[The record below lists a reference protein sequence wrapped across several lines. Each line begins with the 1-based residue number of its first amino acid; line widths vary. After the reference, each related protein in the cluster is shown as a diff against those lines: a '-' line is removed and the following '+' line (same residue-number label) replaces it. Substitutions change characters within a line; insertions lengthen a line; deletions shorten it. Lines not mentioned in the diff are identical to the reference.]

1 MDNVTNHM
9 FKYPHIENL
18 PSDTPRAGFPMEQYN
33 ANRSWI
39 TSSHKCVVKM
49 DRNEIDE
56 DHPSII
62 KQKGLESLILL
73 IIGASSRS
81 ISLLHLQKETFL
93 LWNYHPY
100 MKDFLHFIKHYRGPF
115 SSEVEKVILYPFYLD
130 GCWSYE
136 PPSRNNKLS
145 GGYVKLTPKGVK
157 RYKVLFQKAQENENL
172 ILLLT
177 GIQAVRELYD
187 KLSLEELLL
196 LIYDTYPEYKL
207 RSNVSKSVF
216 NKRKLLANEIY
227 EKGFIDK
234 ERMESLIS
242 GNNDD

>member
-1 MDNVTNHM
+1 MD
-9 FKYPHIENL
+9 
-18 PSDTPRAGFPMEQYN
+18 
-33 ANRSWI
+33 
-39 TSSHKCVVKM
+39 C
-49 DRNEIDE
+49 NEIDE

-73 IIGASSRS
+73 IIGASSRPV
-81 ISLLHLQKETFL
+81 SLLHLQKETFL

-115 SSEVEKVILYPFYLD
+115 SSEVEKIVLYPFYLD

-136 PPSRNNKLS
+136 PPSRNDKLS
-145 GGYVKLTPKGVK
+145 GGYIRLTPKGIK
-157 RYKVLFQKAQENENL
+157 KYQELFQKARMNENL
-172 ILLLT
+172 IPLLT

-207 RSNVSKSVF
+207 RSNVSKAIF
-216 NKRKLLANEIY
+216 QKRKSLAQEIY
-227 EKGFIDK
+227 KKGFIDK

-242 GNNDD
+242 SSNDD

>member
-1 MDNVTNHM
+1 MD
-9 FKYPHIENL
+9 
-18 PSDTPRAGFPMEQYN
+18 
-33 ANRSWI
+33 
-39 TSSHKCVVKM
+39 C
-49 DRNEIDE
+49 NEIDE

-73 IIGASSRS
+73 IIGASSRP

-115 SSEVEKVILYPFYLD
+115 SSEVEKVVLYPFYLD

-136 PPSRNNKLS
+136 PPSRNDKLS
-145 GGYVKLTPKGVK
+145 GGFIKLTPKGVK
-157 RYKVLFQKAQENENL
+157 KYQELFQKARMNENL
-172 ILLLT
+172 IILLT

-207 RSNVSKSVF
+207 RSNVSKAIFQKKKS
-216 NKRKLLANEIY
+216 LAQEIY
-227 EKGFIDK
+227 KKGFIDK
-234 ERMESLIS
+234 ERMESLILDS
-242 GNNDD
+242 NDD

>member
-1 MDNVTNHM
+1 MD
-9 FKYPHIENL
+9 
-18 PSDTPRAGFPMEQYN
+18 
-33 ANRSWI
+33 
-39 TSSHKCVVKM
+39 C
-49 DRNEIDE
+49 NEIDE

-73 IIGASSRS
+73 VIGASSRP

-93 LWNYHPY
+93 LWNYRPY
-100 MKDFLHFIKHYRGPF
+100 MKEFLNFISHYRGPF
-115 SSEVEKVILYPFYLD
+115 SSEVEKVVLYPFYLD

-136 PPSRNNKLS
+136 PPLKNDYLS
-145 GGYVKLTPKGVK
+145 GGYVKLTPKGAEK
-157 RYKVLFQKAQENENL
+157 YRDLLQKAQKNENL

-207 RSNVSKSVF
+207 RSSVSESIF
-216 NKRKLLANEIY
+216 HKRKLLAQEIY
-227 EKGFIDK
+227 KKGFIDE
-234 ERMESLIS
+234 ERMESLIL
-242 GNNDD
+242 GNSDD